1 MCCYLFKSWLGTWGK
16 QEGTSVKSW
25 GVAIPV
31 PCHPPRVRTKK
42 EGLGWGERRLQ
53 MCSGWGLLDGLIRSK
68 RCHGISSGAY
78 LSFPDWFWVGSKG
91 KSRGWGV
98 GGIGGTQEQL
108 VQSSSEIQQDTCQ
121 LLGQLALKAWD
132 SFLRAFGFASIHPFY
147 MKGTLVCNCSV
158 FSALYCL

>member
-1 MCCYLFKSWLGTWGK
+1 M
-16 QEGTSVKSW
+16 
-25 GVAIPV
+25 
-31 PCHPPRVRTKK
+31 
-42 EGLGWGERRLQ
+42 
-53 MCSGWGLLDGLIRSK
+53 
-68 RCHGISSGAY
+68 
-78 LSFPDWFWVGSKG
+78 
-91 KSRGWGV
+91 